1 MRHHVA
7 SRSLARLL
15 IVLLSAAGFA
25 IRAQNYSTTPQ
36 YNNPTRASSLAS
48 AAVTL
53 ASGAY
58 YASTNRPSEAGTGRF
73 KLDSWSFGFPIP
85 SVRPDY
91 TFGDIIPPPP
101 LTDLTRA
108 PVILTTNGAFYMA
121 ARRQVVA
128 AQAGTCLI
136 QWPMADGTDKVLT
149 YTIGAFPTR
158 PVSRLFWT
166 DNFVSGATNSSS
178 TALPDNTDL
187 SVSFNQVYAKLHYN
201 SSVPDFD
208 LVNSQDTDP
217 GRTAR
222 SSNAV
227 TRLDLPAVWIDGNNQ
242 LRARNQRGYL
252 IVEYFDTPTLD
263 NSVGYEIVNVG
274 PARVYQSPVVLGER
288 LLPSEGEAV
297 VDGLVASLAKAKD
310 YVLKWSASGSHFYD
324 QIFAIAVNSDVT
336 QPTGDPSKTQILWQR
351 PGNLG
356 VVWPYETHWYSI
368 TWPGDR
374 AAAQFVFDSANPST
388 SPPIQIP
395 TNYTATVVWAE
406 EEDAVLKA
414 DRASSTIHA
423 TGEGRALIQYQNAKD
438 VWFIPVRSVARTNGA
453 YVSNQEM
460 YWPMGKPLEPV
471 ALSPRLQFDGS
482 STYLSFSTDIQP
494 SLTAE
499 LWIKPVAATNNQTLL
514 ALLDYPQQ
522 AAVQAVLS
530 LTNGFLQ
537 LSVLTGGTST
547 TKVLTSTNAIT
558 AGVWSHVAFTKSSSG
573 ALALYV
579 NGIPDITGSVTSFNA
594 QSVGN
599 TTYAQVAVGQALQI
613 NGAVRS
619 PLSYFSGEIR
629 EVRLW
634 STLATAS
641 TLQQSMSANLFGGE
655 AGLQH
660 LITPDWQES
669 ATPYSGSLGHSFEVL
684 DKASG
689 SYVPGYGRVNSIG
702 QVPFSLSQ
710 RLLFSGGQNW
720 VEVPLTVNRN
730 QYWTFEFWL
739 TTRDVLS
746 SQILLSVGTSTATNL
761 QVGLV
766 DGRLTLLGGG
776 GAGVTGAGV
785 LAENSLHHVTLV
797 TGNGGASLFLDAVSQ
812 GVVSLPG
819 TGPAILGTRVLL
831 GAGSTVAGQGNL
843 QGELGEFVVY
853 TGQRSREQIG
863 NDMIASVDATD
874 STLIRWYRFDQVSP
888 ALVGGEIVLRVPD
901 RALGYSASYHG
912 PSALGST
919 LNVMAGPQTGGII
932 RYGTG
937 YHPGVY
943 ATEGRIIPVNDISS
957 SASLEVW
964 WKNPFTASFL
974 QDPLNIPG
982 TVSRYRLM
990 DPVGAPQLVVAGQN
1004 VAGFRVPGTWADAT
1018 IYYQNDASALGY
1030 NPNEEHAIL
1039 LGTSAYAIR
1048 WDLNTAST
1056 SPGFVLLQYKDTE
1069 RESLT
1074 YLQPIQVVATNAAYP
1089 NFDAAL
1095 EVENMLQAPK
1105 PLIDLVPYSSR
1116 SGPVSDPNNRL
1127 FKDRKNVIWARS
1139 AASSGPPDSVAC
1151 RWYYP
1156 LKQGFYWPSTLGAK
1170 ANGDPVPFGNTSDG
1184 LLINYTIRWPEIVPT
1199 LAIGQTLADAMPS
1212 ASGDGNLPA
1221 VTGNLSVEILYDD
1234 ASRASKTS
1242 AVLLDP
1248 TTISTAPLNDLNG
1261 INTATDTLLGLTY
1274 FTLLPPHLRNRVSW
1288 DPQTKLLT
1296 LTGAIV
1302 ESNPY
1307 PYVLP
1312 AWLGTAA
1319 DPNSDYSIL
1328 YALSTSA
1335 TWRAAVDA
1343 LRKTATV
1350 VPNAET
1356 PMDSIV
1362 LTPTGTAGG
1371 YVTLGFNT
1379 KTSLNNSGEIV
1390 SLHAIRVDTNT
1401 LFTGRVLVMYSDNKF
1416 DQYTTL
1422 RHSGDFGGDLSK
1434 YQFEWSYTLPVNG
1447 QVPPS
1452 PNSSPSSWIS
1462 YQPATTGLNR
1472 IVFGG
1477 PGLLTLKDVYF
1488 SCHWRCIASNAANT
1502 NWSNW
1507 TEPAM
1512 VQSWLTRALDGIN
1525 PFEQRLENL
1534 VNNQI
1539 DLTTSILT
1547 QAGKRFVGAVP
1558 LNMKNVENY
1567 GLIEIYETL
1576 LDQAR
1581 NLSIDA
1587 GYSDDDVNAS
1597 LLDAASKLNELYT
1610 LLGDEALSDAKDP
1623 TIAWGSRDLN
1633 DMYFGSRASSLFAF
1647 QGIVPSLLEE
1657 ELALLRGLDDTTS
1670 TPVTTHP
1677 VYNRLYWNFTKGI
1690 NSGEP
1695 AYALNYGIPSVV
1707 GNPKGSITE
1716 LDAARLYPQGHGD
1729 AYGHYLTALM
1739 EYYRLLANT
1748 NFTWIPR
1755 AEVKTINGVNVT
1767 FDYVDERKMAASAV
1781 QLARTSVEIMDRTYR
1796 RDYSLDPQD
1805 RMRLYMDSNTNR
1817 AWSVSEW
1824 AGRSSQGILFNW
1836 ILLNSLLPAG
1846 SPEDPPQVIS
1856 RDTVPEIE
1864 QLAGLMTTVQ
1874 DKQDDADRGDS
1885 PMGVAAN
1892 VVPFDLDPRLVDKG
1906 YSHFDQV
1913 YGRAVTAMQAA
1924 HAVLQR
1930 ASLAGAN
1937 LRRQDVSL
1945 EAFRYEVQQREK
1957 EFESQLVDIYG
1968 KPYPDDIGPTG
1979 AYATG
1984 YTGPDLLHFNYIDR
1998 DLFNPADAGEVTNVT
2013 FHAKYSITGDSLD
2026 TLSPVGTDVT
2036 YVVNTDMMP
2045 VLPASWQGQRAS
2057 YGKIQM
2063 AMGDYVRAWIS
2074 LRSAIA
2080 RQQDHRNQ
2088 LEARLQRL
2096 RDHNT
2101 YSEYYGAIADEL
2113 SEKQLAVNLAK
2124 QGLDTLL
2131 GTLDTLDAEVKSAA
2145 EALEKPLPTSFIA
2158 GLAAGGD
2165 LSFPARVGFQIT
2177 RAIGEGAI
2185 NAAKDVANLASFAA
2199 GKLSEQLDSQL
2210 ADNAD
2215 ALAGAEE
2222 QSQTVLETTILLSKV
2237 NADRDSVYGA
2247 AVAVRQALQVYTSLV
2262 TRGRQLQTDL
2272 LAFRQANASR
2282 IQEARYADVIFR
2294 TFKNEDLEAY
2304 LSAFQQASRYVYA
2317 AARVYDYET
2326 GLLDPSVVSGQEGD
2340 FMGETM
2346 RATQLGDMVDGKPV
2360 SGTDGSRSLA
2370 SILARM
2376 QANWL
2381 VLKGRFGINNPTWET
2396 HKISLRRELFR
2407 IGSSTNAVVE
2417 AGNVSAWQNKLYT
2430 YRVADIRQV
2439 PQFKAFCQVY
2449 SPMGTNEPALVIP
2462 FSTEIKAGRN
2472 LFGLPLAGGDT
2483 VLDSAHFTTKL
2494 RGAAVTFAGY
2504 TANLGR
2510 TLSGTPRAYLVPA
2523 GIDRQRTPIAGGGSI
2538 RDWRVV
2544 DQVWPIPFP
2553 SAAGNVNLPLESIGT
2568 DNVHSIRRFPPMR
2581 VYDDGELSAMPSI
2594 PYDGRLIARSV
2605 WNTEWVLI
2613 IPGSSLASSGSAGLD
2628 SLIEGISD
2636 IHLVLQTYS
2645 YSGN

>member
-1 MRHHVA
+1 M
-7 SRSLARLL
+7 
-15 IVLLSAAGFA
+15 VLLLSVAGLSS
-25 IRAQNYSTTPQ
+25 RAQTYSTTPL
-36 YNNPTRASSLAS
+36 YSNPIRAGSQAAAS
-48 AAVTL
+48 VTL
-53 ASGAY
+53 VSGAN
-58 YASTNRPSEAGTGRF
+58 YAATNRPAEASFGRF
-73 KLDSWSFGFPIP
+73 KIDSWSFGFPIP
-85 SVRPDY
+85 SVLPDY
-91 TFGDIIPPPP
+91 TFGDIISPPP
-101 LTDLTRA
+101 LYDTARA
-108 PVILTTNGAFYMA
+108 PIIQTTNGAFYMA
-121 ARRQVVA
+121 ARRQLVA
-128 AQAGTCLI
+128 AQAGTCTI
-136 QWPMADGTDKVLT
+136 QWPMADGSTKTLT
-149 YTIGAFPTR
+149 YNIGAFPSR

-166 DNFVSGATNSSS
+166 DNYVSGATNSSS
-178 TALPDNTDL
+178 TALPDNTEL

-201 SSVPDFD
+201 SNVPDFD
-208 LVNSQDTDP
+208 LVNSQDSDP
-217 GRTAR
+217 GRMAR

-227 TRLDLPAVWIDGNNQ
+227 TRMDLPAVWIDGNNQ

-252 IVEYFDTPTLD
+252 IVEYYDTPNLD

-274 PARVYQSPVVLGER
+274 PARVFQSPAVLGER

-297 VDGLVASLAKAKD
+297 VEGLVASLANAKD
-310 YVLKWSASGSHFYD
+310 YVLKWTASGSHFAEH
-324 QIFAIAVNSDVT
+324 IFAIAVNSDPT
-336 QPTGDPSKTQILWQR
+336 QPLGDSSKTQILWQR

-356 VVWPYETHWYSI
+356 IVWPYETHWYSI

-374 AAAQFVFDSANPST
+374 EASQFVFDPTNPSG
-388 SPPIQIP
+388 SPPIQVP
-395 TNYTATVVWAE
+395 TNYTASVVWAE
-406 EEDAVLKA
+406 KPDVVLKA
-414 DRASSTIHA
+414 DSAASTVHA
-423 TGEGRALIQYQNAKD
+423 LGEGRALIQYQNAKD
-438 VWFIPVRSVARTNGA
+438 VWFIPIRAVARTNGA
-453 YVSNQEM
+453 YVSNQET
-460 YWPMGKPLEPV
+460 YWPIGKPLEPI
-471 ALSPRLQFDGS
+471 ATAPRLQFDGA
-482 STYLSFSTDIQP
+482 STYLSFPSDVQP

-499 LWIKPVAATNNQTLL
+499 LWINPVATTNNQTLL
-514 ALLDYPQQ
+514 AMLDYPQQ
-522 AAVQAVLS
+522 AAVQVALS

-537 LSVLTGGTST
+537 LSVLTSGSST
-547 TKVLTSTNAIT
+547 TTLLTSSNTVAP
-558 AGVWSHVAFTKSSSG
+558 GVWSHVAFTKSSSG
-573 ALALYV
+573 NLALYV
-579 NGIPDITGSVTSFNA
+579 NGVPDSTGSVTNFNA
-594 QSVGN
+594 QAVGN
-599 TTYAQVAVGQALQI
+599 TSFAQVAVGQGFAV

-619 PLSYFSGEIR
+619 TLSYYNGEIR
-629 EVRLW
+629 EVRMW
-634 STLATAS
+634 STQAS
-641 TLQQSMSANLFGGE
+641 AGTVLQNMSANLLGGE

-660 LITPDWQES
+660 LITPTWQES
-669 ATPYSGSLGHSFEVL
+669 ATPYSGSAGSSFEVL
-684 DKASG
+684 DKATS
-689 SYVPGYGRVNSIG
+689 SYVLGFGAANSTGRL
-702 QVPFSLSQ
+702 PFQLSQ
-710 RLLFSGGQNW
+710 RLAFSGGVNW
-720 VEVPLTVNRN
+720 VEVPLAWNRS
-730 QYWTFEFWL
+730 QALTLEFWL
-739 TTRDVLS
+739 STRDVQT
-746 SQILLSVGTSTATNL
+746 SQIVLSVGTSSATNL

-766 DGRLTLLGGG
+766 GGRLTLQPAGGS
-776 GAGVTGAGV
+776 ASTGTGT
-785 LAENSLHHVTLV
+785 LAENSLHHVALSSANGLATLYLDGVLQV
-797 TGNGGASLFLDAVSQ
+797 TAN
-812 GVVSLPG
+812 LPG
-819 TGPAILGTRVLL
+819 SGSSTTGTRLLLGT
-831 GAGSTVAGQGNL
+831 GSTVAGQGNL
-843 QGELGEFVVY
+843 RGELSDFRVY
-853 TGQRSREQIG
+853 SNQRAGSQIG
-863 NDMIASVDATD
+863 NDMIASADLTD
-874 STLIRWYRFDQVSP
+874 PTLIRWYRFDQVSP
-888 ALVGGEIVLRVPD
+888 GVVAGESVLRVPD
-901 RALGYSASYHG
+901 LALGNFATYHG
-912 PSALGST
+912 ASVLGST
-919 LNVMAGPQTGGII
+919 LAVSPGTQFGGTI
-932 RYGTG
+932 RSGTA

-943 ATEGRIIPVNDISS
+943 QSEGRIIPVNDIGTG
-957 SASLEVW
+957 ALLEVW
-964 WKNPFTASFL
+964 WKNQFTAAYL
-974 QDPLNIPG
+974 QDPLPIPG
-982 TVSRYRLM
+982 TVSRYRIM
-990 DPVGAPQLVVAGQN
+990 DPVAAPQIVVAGQS
-1004 VAGFRVPGTWADAT
+1004 AGGYRVPGTWDEPT
-1018 IYYQNDASALGY
+1018 IYYQNNPNALGF
-1030 NPNEEHAIL
+1030 NPNEEHALL
-1039 LGTSAYAIR
+1039 LGSSVYATR
-1048 WDLNTAST
+1048 WDLNTTST
-1056 SPGFVLLQYKDTE
+1056 SPGFVLLQYKDLD
-1069 RESLT
+1069 RNSLT
-1074 YLQPIQVVATNAAYP
+1074 FLQPIQVVATNAAYP
-1089 NFDAAL
+1089 NFDASL
-1095 EVENMLQAPK
+1095 EVENMLQPPK
-1105 PLIDLVPYSSR
+1105 PLIDLVPYSAL
-1116 SGPVSDPNNRL
+1116 SGPVSDPNSRL

-1139 AASSGPPDSVAC
+1139 AASTGAPDSVAC

-1156 LKQGFYWPSTLGAK
+1156 LKQGFYWPSTLGSK
-1170 ANGDPVPFGNTSDG
+1170 AVGDPVPFGNTSDG
-1184 LLINYTIRWPEIVPT
+1184 LLINYTIRWPEVVPT
-1199 LAIGQTLADAMPS
+1199 LGLGQTLSDAMAS
-1212 ASGDGNLPA
+1212 ASGDGYLPA

-1234 ASRASKTS
+1234 ASKVGKTS

-1248 TTISTAPLNDLNG
+1248 STISTAPLNDLNG
-1261 INTATDTLLGLTY
+1261 INTATDVLLGLTY
-1274 FTLLPPHLRNRVSW
+1274 FTVLPPHLRNRVSW

-1296 LTGAIV
+1296 LTGTIV
-1302 ESNPY
+1302 KSDPY

-1328 YALSTSA
+1328 TGLSTAPS
-1335 TWRAAVDA
+1335 WHAAVDA

-1362 LTPTGTAGG
+1362 LTPTGIAGG
-1371 YVTLGFNT
+1371 YMTLGFNT
-1379 KTSLNNSGEIV
+1379 KNSLNDTGEPV
-1390 SLHAIRVDTNT
+1390 TLRAIRVDTNT
-1401 LFTGRVLVMYSDNKF
+1401 LFTGRVVVMYSDNKF

-1434 YQFEWSYTLPVNG
+1434 YQFEWSYALPLNG

-1452 PNSSPSSWIS
+1452 PNSSPSTWLS
-1462 YQPATTGLNR
+1462 YQPATTGLDR

-1488 SCHWRCIASNAANT
+1488 SCHWRCTASNAANT
-1502 NWSNW
+1502 NWSRW

-1534 VNNQI
+1534 VNNQV

-1558 LNMKNVENY
+1558 LNMKNVDNY

-1633 DMYFGSRASSLFAF
+1633 EMYFGSRASSLFAF

-1796 RDYSLDPQD
+1796 RDFSLDPAD
-1805 RMRLYMDSNTNR
+1805 RARLYADSNTNR
-1817 AWSVSEW
+1817 AWSVAEW
-1824 AGRSSQGILFNW
+1824 AGRSSQGILYNW
-1836 ILLNSLLPAG
+1836 VVLNSLLPAG
-1846 SPEDPPQVIS
+1846 SPGDSPQVIS
-1856 RDTVPEIE
+1856 RETVPEIE
-1864 QLAGLMTTVQ
+1864 QLAGVMTTVQ
-1874 DKQDDADRGDS
+1874 DKADDADRGDS

-1892 VVPFDLDPRLVDKG
+1892 VVPFDLDPALVDKG

-1913 YGRAVTAMQAA
+1913 YGRAVTAMQSAY
-1924 HAVLQR
+1924 AVLQR

-1945 EAFRYEVQQREK
+1945 ETFRYEVEKREQ
-1957 EFESQLVDIYG
+1957 EFGAQLVDLYG
-1968 KPYPDDIGPTG
+1968 RPYPDDIGPTG

-2045 VLPASWQGQRAS
+2045 VLPASWRGQRAF
-2057 YGKIQM
+2057 YGKIQS

-2101 YSEYYGAIADEL
+2101 YSDYYGGIADQL

-2124 QGLDTLL
+2124 QGLDTVLA
-2131 GTLDTLDAEVKSAA
+2131 TLDTLDAEVKSAA
-2145 EALEKPLPTSFIA
+2145 EALEKPLPGSFIA

-2165 LSFPARVGFQIT
+2165 LSFPARVGFEIT
-2177 RAIGEGAI
+2177 RAIGEGTI
-2185 NAAKDVANLASFAA
+2185 NAAKDAANLASFAA

-2210 ADNAD
+2210 ADNVD

-2222 QSQTVLETTILLSKV
+2222 QSQTALETSILLSNV

-2247 AVAVRQALQVYTSLV
+2247 AVAVRQALQVYNSLV

-2326 GLLDPSVVSGQEGD
+2326 GLLDPEVVSGQDGD

-2346 RATQLGDMVDGKPV
+2346 RATQLGDMVDGQPV
-2360 SGTDGSRSLA
+2360 PGSIGSRSLA
-2370 SILARM
+2370 SILSRM
-2376 QANWL
+2376 HSNWQ

-2407 IGSSTNAVVE
+2407 IGSSTNSVVE
-2417 AGNVSAWQNKLYT
+2417 AGNTSAWQNKLYT

-2439 PQFKAFCQVY
+2439 PEFKAFCQVY

-2483 VLDSAHFTTKL
+2483 VFDSAHFTTKL

-2523 GIDRQRTPIAGGGSI
+2523 GIDRQRTPISGGTSV
-2538 RDWRVV
+2538 RDWRVI

-2553 SAAGNVNLPLESIGT
+2553 SAAGNVNLPFESLGT

-2581 VYDDGELSAMPSI
+2581 VYDDQELSAGGAV

-2613 IPGSSLASSGSAGLD
+2613 IPGSALANSGSAGLD

-2636 IHLVLQTYS
+2636 IYLLLQTYS